1 MCPHR
6 LSSGQKVSTAKTD
19 IILPPL
25 RCSFPLDVLDNR
37 SQRQGANSDL
47 PGSPRP
53 QRPLERLK
61 VPVLEARACD
71 SGVRACPVHVL
82 AIIPETEVT
91 PVLVRSWGQQERVG

>member
-1 MCPHR
+1 FLLTCWTTG
-6 LSSGQKVSTAKTD
+6 SSMRDGLAT
-19 IILPPL
+19 
-25 RCSFPLDVLDNR
+25 VLTSGWTVQYSGSPR